1 MTIGYCEVRTTDEKP
16 NAGIIRKGSQA
27 LTARLATILAL
38 LFVLSPVISG
48 CRDANALWDLIY
60 PMSHSERSDPATTAA
75 ESHASDF
82 GPTEESSSVNTIT
95 ATSADLETG
104 PTSKQQDLVLPDEH
118 LSIMVSR
125 LILAALNARTER
137 IELDDVFQI
146 YHVDESQVQ
155 SVIDAVFAIYQEVY
169 NEHPEFFYLN
179 GSFEVSYTLLKGRD
193 TVISAMYLVPGFTP
207 DAAGLTAK
215 QLDDLILRVMHEVTQ
230 IADEI
235 KMQSEQPVERAILL
249 HDLLIRRI
257 AYDEHADLDKNTVQ
271 SALLAHTTLCQGYA
285 RSFQLISQKLGLKVS
300 LISGQSGGIG
310 HAWNLIDLDGKT
322 YHIDVTHDDP
332 LPDQGAGGPIDH
344 RHLFRSDDQM
354 APTHQWER
362 KSYPACPDDGAF
374 YYVMNNL
381 TVSSQDELKT
391 RIDTF
396 LAGID
401 YALEKQNRLELLY
414 TGEDLLSAAS
424 FQSYFKSVLQDSAAG
439 FSVTYR
445 ADSDKSVLVMEVQP
459 QP

>member
-1 MTIGYCEVRTTDEKP
+1 M
-16 NAGIIRKGSQA
+16 
-27 LTARLATILAL
+27 ILAL
-38 LFVLSPVISG
+38 LFALSPVMAG
-48 CRDANALWDLIY
+48 CHDTNALWDLIY
-60 PMSHSERSDPATTAA
+60 PTNNSERSDPATTAV
-75 ESHASDF
+75 ESRATDF
-82 GPTEESSSVNTIT
+82 SPTEVSSSENAVT

-104 PTSKQQDLVLPDEH
+104 PTAERQVLVLPDEH
-118 LSIMVSR
+118 LDIMVSK
-125 LILAALNARTER
+125 LILAALNARAEK
-137 IELDDVFQI
+137 IILDDVFQI
-146 YHVDESQVQ
+146 YRVDESQVQ
-155 SVIDAVFAIYQEVY
+155 STIDAVFAIYQKVY
-169 NEHPEFFYLN
+169 DGHPEFFYLN

-193 TVISAMYLVPGFTP
+193 TVISAMYLVPGFAP

-235 KMQSEQPVERAILL
+235 KIQTGQPVERAILL

-257 AYDEHADLDKNTVQ
+257 AYDEHADQGKNTVQ

-285 RSFQLISQKLGLKVS
+285 RSYQLISQKLGLEVS

-332 LPDQGAGGPIDH
+332 LPDQGADGPIDH

-354 APTHQWER
+354 TLTHQWER
-362 KSYPACPDDGAF
+362 KSYPPCPDDGAF
-374 YYVMNNL
+374 YYLMNSL
-381 TVSSQDELKT
+381 TVSSQDELKA

-401 YALEKQNRLELLY
+401 YSKDRQNRLELLY
-414 TGEDLLSAAS
+414 TGADLPSGDS
-424 FQSYFKSVLQDSAAG
+424 FQSYFKDVLQDSAAG
-439 FSVTYR
+439 FAVTYR